1 MRWLSVRGAPDSR
14 KNWSNVER
22 TQKKMITSKMRQSR
36 TSLAHLI
43 AEHVAR
49 HPVMEPCDVYKL
61 LYQGVLGLEHL
72 VASPKD
78 FAARLR
84 TEYEIAPPCA
94 AEPLWEPVRPDGALV
109 RLNLRPFKAGRG
121 DVEQLITA
129 CLQTAQQAWGT
140 PEELRAAWATFVELG
155 RVGTWE
161 TFPLLEVLALSAW
174 IEEHGYPAIHHS
186 ARYRE
191 ANEPAYRVI
200 CSEFLSYLK
209 MQEVKDV

>member
-1 MRWLSVRGAPDSR
+1 MHWLSVRGAPDSR
-14 KNWSNVER
+14 KNWSNVECAP
-22 TQKKMITSKMRQSR
+22 KKMIASKMRQSR

-72 VASPKD
+72 VASPED

-84 TEYEIAPPCA
+84 TEYEAVSPCA

-109 RLNLRPFKAGRG
+109 RLNLRPFKARRG
-121 DVEQLITA
+121 DVEQLIAVCLRTA
-129 CLQTAQQAWGT
+129 RQAWGT
-140 PEELRAAWATFVELG
+140 PEELKGTWATFVELC
-155 RVGTWE
+155 RSQTWE
-161 TFPLLEVLALSAW
+161 AFPLLKVLALSTW

-186 ARYRE
+186 AGYRE
-191 ANEPAYRVI
+191 ANEPAYRLI
-200 CSEFLSYLK
+200 CSEFLSCLK